1 MRRNSSAA
9 VRMARCASCRLTVE
23 LDGGRDAPGEVKWK
37 SPDNKKHEFE
47 VSRVY
52 CLNDTSYFSGDQEG
66 GLKVTVIGGSFS

>member
-1 MRRNSSAA
+1 MAA
-9 VRMARCASCRLTVE
+9 RTARCVSCRRTVGTAG
-23 LDGGRDAPGEVKWK
+23 DGDAPGEVKWK

-66 GLKVTVIGGSFS
+66 GLKVRGIAEWLS